1 MTTDN
6 SVTIS
11 NVLVFKTNI
20 LSDADIITVA
30 QMLAPEDKIFRW
42 NVDRADIDNV
52 LRIEDCE
59 IESGYIVDLF
69 CAAGFQCEELP
80 D

>member
-1 MTTDN
+1 MTTYN

-20 LSDADIITVA
+20 LSDEDIITVA
-30 QMLAPEDKIFRW
+30 QILARVDKIFRW
-42 NVDRADIDNV
+42 NVDRADTDNV
-52 LRIEDCE
+52 LRIEGCG
-59 IESGYIVDLF
+59 IESAYIVELF

>member
-6 SVTIS
+6 RVTIS

-20 LSDADIITVA
+20 LSDEDMIAVA
-30 QMLAPEDKIFRW
+30 QILAPEDKIFRW

-52 LRIEDCE
+52 LRIE
-59 IESGYIVDLF
+59 GYGINPGHIIDLF
-69 CAAGFQCEELP
+69 CAGGFHCEELP